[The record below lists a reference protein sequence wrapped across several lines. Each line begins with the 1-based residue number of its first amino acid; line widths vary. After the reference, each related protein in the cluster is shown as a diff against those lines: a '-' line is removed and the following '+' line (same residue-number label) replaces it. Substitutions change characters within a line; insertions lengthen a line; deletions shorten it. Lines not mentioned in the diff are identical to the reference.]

1 MRIPAEQPFVPVILG
16 GDIGTY
22 SLAREFHQQYK
33 AISVV
38 VPSVLTGIT
47 RYSRIL
53 EVRPFAEQADEAA
66 FRRFLTELGAELSAT
81 PQGRRPLLL
90 LGGAD
95 PHIRFI
101 ARNAEALGEYFTIPY
116 VGEDLLDRVTGKD
129 AFYEL
134 CRQLQVPYPRTV
146 VHDCSGA
153 DTGMAELEPAL
164 AQEGI
169 GFPAI
174 VKPSDGV
181 AWGQLEFSG
190 KKKVHTVAST
200 AQLRELIGKATA
212 AGYTDTLV
220 IQDLVPGGDGG
231 MNIATF
237 FSDRQG
243 NVRFASCG
251 SVLVEEHAP
260 GALGNSAAIIA
271 TPNERLVADGQK
283 ILNELGWTGFSMFD
297 AKLDPRDGSYRF
309 FELNPRLGRN
319 HFYISAAGHNVSRF
333 YVEEYLEGGLRGPQ
347 QLEQSRNEHLYT
359 ILPLRLLRRYL
370 PADRRDLVERLIK
383 SRAVSHPL
391 SYRRETDPRRWY
403 YILVS
408 TLNHYRKFKRN
419 PPPMD

>member
-22 SLAREFHQQYK
+22 SLAREFHEQYNVIC
-33 AISVV
+33 AV

-47 RYSRIL
+47 RHSRIL
-53 EVRPFAEQADEAA
+53 DARPFAEQSDDAA
-66 FRRFLTELGAELSAT
+66 FSRFLAGLGVELSG
-81 PQGRRPLLL
+81 PGQRPLLL

-101 ARNAEALGEYFTIPY
+101 ARNAAALGGYFTIPY
-116 VGEDLLDRVTGKD
+116 VGEELLDRTTGKD

-134 CRQLQVPYPRTV
+134 CRELEVPFPRTI
-146 VHDCSGA
+146 VHDCASGA
-153 DTGMAELEPAL
+153 GTAGLGPAL
-164 AQEGI
+164 QAEGI

-181 AWGQLEFSG
+181 AWGATEFQG
-190 KKKVHTVAST
+190 KKKVHTVGSAP
-200 AQLRELIGKATA
+200 ELEELVAA
-212 AGYTDTLV
+212 AVRAGYAGTLV
-220 IQDLVPGGDGG
+220 IQDLVPGGDSG

-243 NVRFASCG
+243 IVRFASCG

-271 TPNERLVADGQK
+271 EPNERLVEDGK
-283 ILNELGWTGFSMFD
+283 RILDELGWTGFSMFD
-297 AKLDPRDGSYRF
+297 VKLDPRDGSYRF

-319 HFYISAAGHNVSRF
+319 HFYISAAGHNVARF
-333 YVEEYLEGGLRGPQ
+333 YVEEYLEGGLREPEGF
-347 QLEQSRNEHLYT
+347 EQSRTEHLYT
-359 ILPLRLLRRYL
+359 ILPLRLLRRYV
-370 PADRRDLVERLIK
+370 PAHRAEQVQRLIK
-383 SRAVSHPL
+383 AKAYSHPL
-391 SYRRETDPRRWY
+391 AYRKETDPRRWY

-419 PPPMD
+419 PPVMG